1 MVYAPYE
8 PVSAEACV
16 MAPRERL
23 RRSRRGV
30 VLLLARGG
38 ALPVDAAPEGQLTW
52 TSRVTVVPAWFD
64 PGEASVGSAPAARA
78 ESSLGRIQL
87 HYTAPFD
94 DLRLR

>member
-1 MVYAPYE
+1 MCHGPE
-8 PVSAEACV
+8 RTIEAV
-16 MAPRERL
+16 AT
-23 RRSRRGV
+23 GV
-30 VLLLARGG
+30 VLLLALGG

-52 TSRVTVVPAWFD
+52 ASHVTVVPAWFD

-87 HYTAPFD
+87 HFTAPFD

>member
-1 MVYAPYE
+1 
-8 PVSAEACV
+8 

-78 ESSLGRIQL
+78 KIEPWQDPTPRHG
-87 HYTAPFD
+87 A
-94 DLRLR
+94 LRRPSAQ

>member
-8 PVSAEACV
+8 PVSTEVCV

-23 RRSRRGV
+23 
-30 VLLLARGG
+30 
-38 ALPVDAAPEGQLTW
+38 TW
-52 TSRVTVVPAWFD
+52 ASRVTVGTRVVRS
-64 PGEASVGSAPAARA
+64 GEASVGSAPAARA

-87 HYTAPFD
+87 RYTAPFD

>member
-1 MVYAPYE
+1 M
-8 PVSAEACV
+8 C
-16 MAPRERL
+16 
-23 RRSRRGV
+23 
-30 VLLLARGG
+30 
-38 ALPVDAAPEGQLTW
+38 QLTW
-52 TSRVTVVPAWFD
+52 ASHVTVVPAWFD